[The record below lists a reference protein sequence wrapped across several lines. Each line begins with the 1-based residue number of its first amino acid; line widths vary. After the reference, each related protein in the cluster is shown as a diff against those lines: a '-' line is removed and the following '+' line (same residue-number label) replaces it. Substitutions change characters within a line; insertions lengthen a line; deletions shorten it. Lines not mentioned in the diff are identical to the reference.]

1 MNISEK
7 ILAKASNKEEVS
19 PGDTITAN
27 IDVAMSHDGTS
38 PPTIKVFEKIAEIQS
53 RNVTN

>member
-27 IDVAMSHDGTS
+27 IDVAMSHDCLLYTS
-38 PPTIKVFEKIAEIQS
+38 KRILS
-53 RNVTN
+53 RTNMKN